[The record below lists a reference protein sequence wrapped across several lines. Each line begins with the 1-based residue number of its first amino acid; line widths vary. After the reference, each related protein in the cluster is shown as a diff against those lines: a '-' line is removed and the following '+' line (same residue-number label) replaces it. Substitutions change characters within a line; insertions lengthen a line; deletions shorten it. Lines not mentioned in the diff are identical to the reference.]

1 MEPGRVIEFIEG
13 RNFLTAVVT
22 RVKGNKVL
30 VLSENDRE
38 MSISSGRIMH
48 ETRHGLDLT
57 QPRHLLVKQLQE
69 ISRRRNELSTQ
80 LDLVELWELLEGEGE
95 EFSYGFLAELVWPGP
110 VAGDQEAAALR
121 SVFSDGLYF
130 KMRPDTAVR
139 HSAEKVEQMATARIR
154 DQERE
159 KELAEGAAWL
169 SRIWQDDCA
178 DEPECRGRVI
188 KVLREMALYNSNAP
202 ELKWGK
208 QLLERAEL
216 GGDHL
221 LPLKLLVKLGEM
233 SVHENLDLI
242 REGLP
247 VKFSPEVMSEA
258 EVVARDTTWQHE
270 PRRDLTHLE
279 VITAD
284 SGGAKDFDDAV
295 SLDTKGD
302 HLLLGVHIAD
312 VSAVV
317 KPDSLLDREARDRAT
332 SIYMPDRR
340 IPMLPEVLS
349 EERLSLKEKEV
360 RPAFSLLAELTES
373 GEVLSY
379 EFTPSLLTVKRQ
391 LSYQDVDAS
400 VGHDFLLGRMFQLSK
415 ALKAQRLAQGA
426 LILPMPKLNVFLT
439 PDGEIGVNLTLWDNP
454 GRSMISEFMILANH
468 LAARYLY
475 ERGEPCFYRQQGE
488 PSERLVTPETSCEDL
503 FTCLKQRRFI
513 SRVNWGIEPLPHSGM
528 GLAVYTN
535 LTSPLRRY
543 IDLII
548 QRQIRALSR
557 GGAALY
563 SEEQMVEVLTY
574 VEGLRKRALRV
585 QNLRRRY
592 WLLLYLANH
601 IGQEHEALV
610 LERHPHRW
618 RIFLTDLMM
627 DADLPVRRGQTLEL
641 GQTINIKIKQ
651 VDPRNDILKFE
662 LA

>member
-13 RNFLTAVVT
+13 RSFMTAVVT
-22 RVKGNKVL
+22 RVKGNKLL

-38 MSISSGRIMH
+38 MSISSGRVMH

-57 QPRHLLVKQLQE
+57 QPRHELVKKLQE
-69 ISRRRNELSTQ
+69 ISLHRTELSSKM
-80 LDLVELWELLEGEGE
+80 DLVELWALLEGEGE
-95 EFSYGFLAELVWPGP
+95 EFSYGYLAELSWPGP

-121 SVFSDGLYF
+121 SVFFDGLYF

-139 HSAEKVEQMATARIR
+139 HSAEKVEQIATTRVR
-154 DQERE
+154 DQERA

-169 SRIWQDDCA
+169 SRVWQDDCGP
-178 DEPECRGRVI
+178 EPDCRDRVV
-188 KVLREMALYNSNAP
+188 KVLRELVLYNSNAP

-208 QLLERAEL
+208 QLLERAEIS
-216 GGDHL
+216 GDQL
-221 LPLKLLVKLGEM
+221 LPFRLLVKIGEM
-233 SVHENLDLI
+233 GVHENLDLI

-247 VKFSPEVMSEA
+247 VEFPAEVLAEA
-258 EVVARDTTWQHE
+258 ETVARDTTWQHE
-270 PRRDLTHLE
+270 PRRDLTHLD

-295 SLDTKGD
+295 SLDIKGD

-317 KPDSLLDREARDRAT
+317 KPESLLDREARDRAT

-349 EERLSLKEKEV
+349 EERLSLKELEI
-360 RPAFSLLAELTES
+360 RPAFSLMAELTES
-373 GEVLSY
+373 GEVISY
-379 EFTPSLLTVKRQ
+379 DFGPSLLTVKRQ

-400 VGHDFLLGRMFQLSK
+400 VGHDLLLGRMFQLSK
-415 ALKAQRLAQGA
+415 ALKAKRIAQGA

-475 ERGEPCFYRQQGE
+475 ERGEPCFYRQQKE
-488 PSERLVTPETSCEDL
+488 PSERIVPAETTCEDL
-503 FTCLKQRRFI
+503 FTCLKQRRFL
-513 SRVNWGIEPLPHSGM
+513 SRVTWGTEPLPHSGM

-557 GGAALY
+557 GAAVLY
-563 SEEQMVEVLTY
+563 SEEQMVELLTY
-574 VEGLRKRALRV
+574 VEVLRRRALRV
-585 QNLRRRY
+585 QNMRRRY
-592 WLLLYLANH
+592 WLLLYMANH

-627 DADLPVRRGQTLEL
+627 DADLPIRRGQTLEL
-641 GQTINIKIKQ
+641 GQTINIKIKH

-662 LA
+662 LV

>member
-13 RNFLTAVVT
+13 RSFLTAVVT
-22 RVKGNKVL
+22 RVKSNKVL

-48 ETRHGLDLT
+48 ETHYGLDLT
-57 QPRHLLVKQLQE
+57 QPRHELVKKLQE
-69 ISRRRNELSTQ
+69 ISRHRSELSSK

-95 EFSYGFLAELVWPGP
+95 EFSYEFLAELAWPGS
-110 VAGDQEAAALR
+110 VAGDQAAAALR
-121 SVFSDGLYF
+121 SVFSDGIYF
-130 KMRPDTAVR
+130 RMRPDTAVR
-139 HSAEKVEQMATARIR
+139 HSAEKVEQMTTVRIR

-159 KELAEGAAWL
+159 KELAEGSDWL
-169 SRIWQDDCA
+169 SKVWY
-178 DEPECRGRVI
+178 DECGQEPGCRDRVVKI
-188 KVLREMALYNSNAP
+188 LHDMALYNSNAP

-208 QLLERAEL
+208 QLLERADL
-216 GGDHL
+216 GSDHL
-221 LPLKLLVKLGEM
+221 LPFKLLVKIGEM
-233 SVHENLDLI
+233 NVHENLDLI

-247 VKFSPEVMSEA
+247 VCFSAEVLSEA
-258 EVVARDTTWQHE
+258 EVVARDTTWQQE

-295 SLDTKGD
+295 SLDLNGD

-317 KPDSLLDREARDRAT
+317 KPDSLLDREAMGRTT

-360 RPAFSLLAELTES
+360 RPAFSMLAELTES
-373 GEVLSY
+373 GEVSHY
-379 EFTPSLLTVKRQ
+379 EFVPSLLTVKRQ
-391 LSYQDVDAS
+391 LSYQDVDAA
-400 VGHDFLLGRMFQLSK
+400 VGHDLLLGRMFQLSK
-415 ALKAQRLAQGA
+415 SLKAKRIAQGA

-475 ERGEPCFYRQQGE
+475 ERGEPCFYRQQNE
-488 PSERLVTPETSCEDL
+488 PSERIVTPETTCDDL
-503 FTCLKQRRFI
+503 YTCLKQRRFI
-513 SRVNWGIEPLPHSGM
+513 SRVNWGLEPLPHSGM
-528 GLAVYTN
+528 GLALYTN

-543 IDLII
+543 IDLVI

-563 SEEQMVEVLTY
+563 SEEQMNEILTY

-592 WLLLYLANH
+592 WLLLYLAGR

-627 DADLPVRRGQTLEL
+627 DADLPVRHGQTLEL
-641 GQTINIKIKQ
+641 GQTINIKIKH

-662 LA
+662 LV